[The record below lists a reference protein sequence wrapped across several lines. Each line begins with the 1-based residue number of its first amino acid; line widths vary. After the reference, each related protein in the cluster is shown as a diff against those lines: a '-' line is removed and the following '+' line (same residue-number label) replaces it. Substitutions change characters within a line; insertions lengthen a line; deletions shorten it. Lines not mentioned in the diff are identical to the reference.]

1 MKKIEAVILREHLE
15 AVRGELERHG
25 LRGGLTLVEVLYSE
39 KNQLLFPMETRALK
53 KSPQR
58 IKLELIVEDAKV
70 ESVVNIILRQAQPQ
84 SQEEGGQIVIL
95 EVNEILRI

>member
-15 AVRGELERHG
+15 AVRNELERHG
-25 LRGGLTLVEVLYSE
+25 LRGGLTLVEVHYSE
-39 KNQLLFPMETRALK
+39 ENRRLYPIERGAFE

-58 IKLELIVEDAKV
+58 IKLELIVKEAEV
-70 ESVVNIILRQAQPQ
+70 ENVVNIILRQAQPQ
-84 SQEEGGQIVIL
+84 SQQKGGQIVVL

>member
-25 LRGGLTLVEVLYSE
+25 LRGGLTLAEVRYSDD
-39 KNQLLFPMETRALK
+39 NQALFPMERGAFEG
-53 KSPQR
+53 SPQR

-70 ESVVNIILRQAQPQ
+70 ENVVNIILRQAQPQ
-84 SQEEGGQIVIL
+84 SREKGGQIVVL
-95 EVNEILRI
+95 EVNEVLRI